1 MRHLPP
7 VLCYHGARP
16 SADAAAEA
24 KATTE
29 GMERETI
36 LVVDDEPRYVRL
48 ITVNLEAS
56 GYRVISAR
64 DGGRAVEL
72 AAARSPTVVLL
83 DIGLPVMDGFEVCR
97 RIREFSDAP
106 IIMLTAKAGEADKV
120 RGLDAGADDY
130 LTKPFGPAE
139 LLARMRAVLR
149 RAKLPE
155 ERRSEPVF
163 TSGDLTIDYAQHRV
177 SIRSQD
183 VALSPTEYKLLAQLA
198 RNAGK
203 VMVTETLLHRIW
215 GPEYGEETQHVRLYV
230 SRLRQK
236 IEDDP
241 EHPRWIITR
250 PGVGYMFQ
258 LAEEAPP
265 APGVQD

>member
-1 MRHLPP
+1 
-7 VLCYHGARP
+7 
-16 SADAAAEA
+16 
-24 KATTE
+24 
-29 GMERETI
+29 MERETV

-48 ITVNLEAS
+48 IAVNLEAS
-56 GYRVISAR
+56 GYRILTAR
-64 DGGRAVEL
+64 DGKSAVEL
-72 AAARSPTVVLL
+72 AASRMPTLVLL

-106 IIMLTAKAGEADKV
+106 VIMLTAKASEADKV

-139 LLARMRAVLR
+139 LLARIRAVLR

-155 ERRSEPVF
+155 ERRSEPTF
-163 TSGDLTIDYAQHRV
+163 TSGDLAIDFAQHLVR
-177 SIRSQD
+177 IRGRE
-183 VALSPTEYKLLAQLA
+183 VALSPTEYKLLAHLA

-203 VMVTETLLHRIW
+203 VMITELLLHKIW

-241 EHPRWIITR
+241 EHPRWIITK
-250 PGVGYMFQ
+250 PGVGYMLQ
-258 LAEEAPP
+258 PAEASVAAGDQP
-265 APGVQD
+265 AT

>member
-1 MRHLPP
+1 MRMSVQP
-7 VLCYHGARP
+7 VV
-16 SADAAAEA
+16 
-24 KATTE
+24 
-29 GMERETI
+29 

-48 ITVNLEAS
+48 ITINLESS
-56 GYRVISAR
+56 GYSVVAAR
-64 DGGRAVEL
+64 DGLTAVQL
-72 AAARSPTVVLL
+72 AAQRSPSIILL
-83 DIGLPVMDGFEVCR
+83 DVGLPVLDGIEACR
-97 RIREFSDAP
+97 RIREFSATP

-149 RAKLPE
+149 RSSLPDDQLT
-155 ERRSEPVF
+155 EPTF
-163 TSGDLTIDYAQHRV
+163 TSGTLSIDYSQHRV
-177 SIRSQD
+177 TI
-183 VALSPTEYKLLAQLA
+183 AGKEINLSPTEYKLLMNLAQ
-198 RNAGK
+198 NAGK

-215 GPEYGEETQHVRLYV
+215 GREYGEETQHVRLYV

-241 EHPRWIITR
+241 EHPKWIITR

-258 LAEEAPP
+258 PATAEA
-265 APGVQD
+265 AS